1 MMFLSAYWLGE
12 CIDIPSW
19 HTRNYGF
26 QFSCTN
32 SYNDLATAL
41 FSNPD
46 DTIKRLF
53 SLGGRQ
59 QADPSKCYG
68 RYPCEAPPTC
78 HLAWH
83 MMLFCCITLSSQ
95 SSVELQHIGHNS
107 CFRLLCA
114 SVQVDV
120 YHETGKPRKVLMEW
134 AACFS

>member
-1 MMFLSAYWLGE
+1 MMFLTADWLGE
-12 CIDIPSW
+12 CIDIPDW

-59 QADPSKCYG
+59 QADPSACYG
-68 RYPCEAPPTC
+68 RYPCEC
-78 HLAWH
+78 
-83 MMLFCCITLSSQ
+83 LSLSA
-95 SSVELQHIGHNS
+95 SPCYI
-107 CFRLLCA
+107 LC
-114 SVQVDV
+114 
-120 YHETGKPRKVLMEW
+120 PFL
-134 AACFS
+134 